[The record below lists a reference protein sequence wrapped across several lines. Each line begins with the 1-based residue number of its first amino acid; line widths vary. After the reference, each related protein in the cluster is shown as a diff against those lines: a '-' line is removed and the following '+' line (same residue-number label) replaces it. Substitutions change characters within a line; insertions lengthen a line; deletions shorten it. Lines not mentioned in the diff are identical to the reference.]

1 MHSRLLASIGAVA
14 ASLAALPL
22 AAHHSIRATY
32 DDATLV
38 TLAGTV
44 RSIEWRN
51 PHTQFVLET
60 ADAAGATV
68 AWTVEIGAPNALVL
82 AGIDRDFLSTGDRV
96 TLEIWAAKDGTHR
109 AHARAITFAD
119 GRRIDVPEDRW
130 MGVTDAAPQPQAR
143 AARP

>member
-1 MHSRLLASIGAVA
+1 MQHRLLASIGAVA
-14 ASLAALPL
+14 ATLAALPL

-51 PHTQFVLET
+51 PHTQFVFET
-60 ADAAGATV
+60 TDAAGATV
-68 AWTVEIGAPNALVL
+68 PWTVEIGAPNALIL
-82 AGIDRDFLSTGDRV
+82 AGFSRDLLNAGDRV
-96 TLEIWAAKDGTHR
+96 TLEIWAAKDGTQR

-130 MGVTDAAPQPQAR
+130 MGPEVAAQ
-143 AARP
+143 